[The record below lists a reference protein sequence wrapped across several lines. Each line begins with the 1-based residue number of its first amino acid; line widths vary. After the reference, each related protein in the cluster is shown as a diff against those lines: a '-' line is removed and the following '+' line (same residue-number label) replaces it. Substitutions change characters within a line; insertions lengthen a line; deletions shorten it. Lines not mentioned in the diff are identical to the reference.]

1 MLNYTGQKTKTD
13 FELVRKGIYEFRLG
27 AEWKQFGSDEPF
39 INLSYKIREDVN
51 QDFQK
56 RVIFGGIYKNKE
68 TKDFPTGVINA
79 ILSTQEQ
86 PRTSFEDY
94 DDLIQYLNGLCFR
107 AEVDIKPADPTRD
120 GSKDKNIIVA
130 FSHLPSLV
138 GENGSVQSSNLP
150 EIDESEL
157 PF

>member
-1 MLNYTGQKTKTD
+1 MLNFTGEKQKTD
-13 FELVRKGIYEFRLG
+13 FELVRKGVYEFRLS
-27 AEWKQFGSDEPF
+27 AEWKQFGNDEPF
-39 INLSYKIREDVN
+39 INLSYKIRDDVT

-68 TKDFPTGVINA
+68 THEFPTGTINSL
-79 ILSTQEQ
+79 LSTQKE
-86 PRTSFEDY
+86 PRTNFEDY

-107 AEVDIKPADPTRD
+107 AEVDIKLADPTRD

-130 FSHLPSLV
+130 YSHLPSLV
-138 GENGSVQSSNLP
+138 GENGGIVSSNLP
-150 EIDESEL
+150 DIGEDL